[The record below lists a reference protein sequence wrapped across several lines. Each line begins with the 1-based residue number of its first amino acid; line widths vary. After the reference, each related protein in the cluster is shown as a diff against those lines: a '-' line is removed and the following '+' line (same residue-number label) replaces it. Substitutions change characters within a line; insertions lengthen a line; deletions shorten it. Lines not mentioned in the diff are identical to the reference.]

1 MLRNRLPIILPDLV
15 VIACCLVSLGLS
27 VIESRV
33 NTDAHH
39 WGLMYGTAADFNQG
53 LVPYRE
59 TFIYQGFLTT
69 LIQSFS
75 LSIFGNTVVS
85 VGIIT
90 GIFYAINIYLS
101 YCLWQKILNKW
112 LSSISAVLMFLVH
125 GYIIYPWSNYFS
137 YTFLLGSI
145 LFITSSPQK
154 QYKYLLAGVFA
165 GFSLLARQSL
175 LPILA
180 PFYLYFLL
188 IFFVSSKKEFWQL
201 HFKNILAFHLGLI
214 VVFGAFFIYLIQ
226 ESAVRDWYAQTFTI
240 LRAFKS
246 VPAFGDRLLLL
257 KSVYRIILGREAS
270 MGGRSDA
277 RTILYSLILLNAL
290 ITCLNIFLTARKKE
304 VEINERDKI
313 LFLFSSVILLGYLN
327 VIHLYNLFR
336 LQSSS
341 SLGLGLL
348 VLCLHNLLTR
358 FRQWKKLFFTVPVVC
373 LFLYLSQTLV
383 FTKTSSA
390 DYPWN
395 RTLLLNNQLKHSKNI
410 EILKGKLFD
419 ENTRN
424 YYQILSETMTKY
436 SFSCQI
442 EYVVNFS
449 MNSYIPF
456 LTKSIKKVQRS
467 PGYYKFL
474 EDVIF
479 QDEKEK
485 IAELLRKEQAILV
498 ASDSSNMLSGSLPDT
513 DTFKQ
518 IPDNYQV
525 ILELPVPG
533 IPYTGTKT
541 YIAVPKN
548 LNCQN

>member
-39 WGLMYGTAADFNQG
+39 WGFMYGPAADFHQG

-75 LSIFGNTVVS
+75 LNIFGNTVVS
-85 VGIIT
+85 VGIVT
-90 GIFYAINIYLS
+90 GIFYSINIYLS

-125 GYIIYPWSNYFS
+125 GYIIYPWSNYFY
-137 YTFLLGSI
+137 YTFFLASL

-165 GFSLLARQSL
+165 GLSLLARQSF
-175 LPILA
+175 LPVLV
-180 PFYLYFLL
+180 PLYLYFLL
-188 IFFVSSKKEFWQL
+188 IFLVSSKKEFWQL
-201 HFKNILAFHLGLI
+201 HFKNIVAFHLGIILI
-214 VVFGAFFIYLIQ
+214 WGAFFLYLIQ
-226 ESAVRDWYAQTFTI
+226 ESAVRDWYAQSFTI
-240 LRAFKS
+240 LRYIKA
-246 VPAFGDRLLLL
+246 VPAFSDRLLLL

-270 MGGRSDA
+270 MGGSSDA
-277 RTILYSLILLNAL
+277 RTILYSLILLNA
-290 ITCLNIFLTARKKE
+290 IINCLNIFLTARKKE
-304 VEINERDKI
+304 IEINERDKI

-348 VLCLHNLLTR
+348 IMSLHNLSTR
-358 FRQWKKLFFTVPVVC
+358 FNQWKKLFFTVPVVC

-395 RTLLLNNQLKHSKNI
+395 RNLLLNNQLKHSENI

-436 SFSCQI
+436 SVSCQL

-456 LTKSIKKVQRS
+456 LTKSLKKVQRS
-467 PGYYKFL
+467 PGYYKIT
-474 EDVIF
+474 EDIIF

-498 ASDSSNMLSGSLPDT
+498 ASDKSNMLGGSLPDT

-525 ILELPVPG
+525 VLELPVPG